1 MLKFTFAVIFLFKGL
16 MVSFLIFDGYNKLN
30 VCWDEKKYVENVY
43 GGEGGI
49 LFAALAE
56 STMDPWGNKMQS

>member
-1 MLKFTFAVIFLFKGL
+1 

-30 VCWDEKKYVENVY
+30 VCLDEKKYVENVY